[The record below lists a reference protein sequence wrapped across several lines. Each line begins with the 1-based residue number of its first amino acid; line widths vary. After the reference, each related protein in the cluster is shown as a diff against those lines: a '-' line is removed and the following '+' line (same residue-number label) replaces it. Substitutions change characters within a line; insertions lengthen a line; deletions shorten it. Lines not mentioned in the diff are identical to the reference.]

1 MALAGIMPMTA
12 FLRLPDDQGP
22 SKPPPTNRNN
32 PLDLCKPV
40 SPANDN
46 EGARLLVPVPESRPG
61 VQVRAAAAV
70 RHALRRDVVVVAYGI
85 VAFIAMIAW
94 IYLLGLTMLSD
105 VGWALS
111 W

>member
-1 MALAGIMPMTA
+1 MPMTA
-12 FLRLPDDQGP
+12 FLRTPDDQGH
-22 SKPPPTNRNN
+22 SKPPPANRNN

-46 EGARLLVPVPESRPG
+46 EGPRLLVPVLESRPR

-85 VAFIAMIAW
+85 VAFTAMIAW
-94 IYLLGLTMLSD
+94 IYLLGLAMLNAA
-105 VGWALS
+105 GWALS
-111 W
+111 L